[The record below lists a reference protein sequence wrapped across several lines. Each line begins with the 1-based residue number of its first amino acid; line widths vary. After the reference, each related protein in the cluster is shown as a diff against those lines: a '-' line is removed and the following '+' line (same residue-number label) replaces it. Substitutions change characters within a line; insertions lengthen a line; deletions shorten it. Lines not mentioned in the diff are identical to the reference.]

1 MFSFIRCQFDVLPG
15 GCTVTQECHLVNYL
29 GEEQMPQKYS
39 DSKTATRTA
48 DQTAGILMAI

>member
-48 DQTAGILMAI
+48 D